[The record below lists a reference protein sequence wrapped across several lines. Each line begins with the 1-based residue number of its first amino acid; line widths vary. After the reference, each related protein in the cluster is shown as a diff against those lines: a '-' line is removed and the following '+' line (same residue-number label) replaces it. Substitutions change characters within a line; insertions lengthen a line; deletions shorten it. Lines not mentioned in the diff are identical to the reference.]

1 LDLYM
6 NQVICNKFIQTSAVT
21 AICWP
26 SEGPIVLGCADGKVK
41 IPFQTLFL
49 ASQYLPNR
57 EDITKIALEA
67 NWVISHIEY
76 LLVNPLFDRQFIL
89 HKNNFGYTS

>member
-1 LDLYM
+1 M

-41 IPFQTLFL
+41 IPFSNPIS
-49 ASQYLPNR
+49 SQSVPAEQR

-67 NWVISHIEY
+67 NWVISHKEY
-76 LLVNPLFDRQFIL
+76 LLVNPLFERQFIL